1 MNQDSINALQII
13 LTVLGSGAVFSFIQF
28 LIQRKDTKEDN
39 KINDKFEDLE
49 EKIDKGLE
57 EREKTG
63 TKRFETHE
71 KNITELMDLHQK
83 DLQKLLRTFDELKD
97 NDARV
102 ERTINQI
109 AKNQENVIDALNGL
123 AHDKIV
129 YMTDKISER
138 GVITLKERATLDSIY
153 IPYKA
158 MGGNS
163 HAKAGYEHVIELEVV
178 SDEKAKKMDD
188 AIKIKRRADAIDYT

>member
-28 LIQRKDTKEDN
+28 LIQRKDNKEDN
-39 KINDKFEDLE
+39 KINDKFKNLE

-63 TKRFETHE
+63 AKRFETHE

-102 ERTINQI
+102 EKTINQI

-138 GVITLKERATLDSIY
+138 GFITLKEIATLDSIY

-163 HAKAGYEHVIELEVV
+163 HAKAGYEHVMELEVV

-188 AIKIKRRADAIDYT
+188 AIKIKRKADAIDYT